1 MILHPG
7 VKINLGLNILR
18 KRPDGY
24 HDLETLFVPVPSVH
38 DTLEVVT
45 GEAYATTADHI
56 GKEYSPGQREQAIS
70 ADGKLM
76 ITVARREGVS
86 WDPLKDLCAK
96 AYFLLAE
103 DFKLPPMKIFLEKGS
118 PVGAGLGGGSA
129 DAAFSLRA
137 ISEICGLGLSDADLA
152 GYAARLGSDCAFFV
166 YNRPMFASGRG
177 EILEEFDLNA
187 AFGKGFY
194 GDPSCHT
201 EAMQGPSVYP
211 SLPFRV
217 ELVIPE
223 GISVSTAE
231 AYRGITPGEP
241 PVPLREV
248 LRDPSAWKDSLRNDF
263 ESSVFALH
271 PQLARLKAGL
281 YARGAFYAAMS
292 GSGSALFGLFA

>member
-24 HDLETLFVPVPSVH
+24 HDLETLFVPVSSLH

-45 GEAYATTADHI
+45 GEGYGTTADHI
-56 GKEYSPGQREQAIS
+56 REAYDPSQREQAIS

-76 ITVARREGVS
+76 ITVARQEGVH
-86 WDPLKDLCAK
+86 WNPLHDLCAK

-103 DFKLPPMKIFLEKGS
+103 DFKLPPLKIFLEKNS

-129 DAAFSLRA
+129 DAAFTLRA
-137 ISEICGLGLSDADLA
+137 IDGLCGLGLSDAALA
-152 GYAARLGSDCAFFV
+152 AYAAKLGADCPFFI

-177 EILEEFDLNA
+177 EILEEF
-187 AFGKGFY
+187 
-194 GDPSCHT
+194 
-201 EAMQGPSVYP
+201 
-211 SLPFRV
+211 SLPIPFRV

-223 GISVSTAE
+223 GISVSTKE
-231 AYRGITPGEP
+231 AYRGVTPAMP
-241 PVPLREV
+241 PIPLREV
-248 LRDPSAWKDSLRNDF
+248 LQSPSTWKENLRNDF
-263 ESSVFALH
+263 EPSVFALH
-271 PQLARLKAGL
+271 PELAALKADL

-292 GSGSALFGLFA
+292 GSGSALFGLFAR